1 MAADRQLLKQIII
14 LNRGIRRTERR
25 IIRKHAR
32 QNGLSPNQL
41 LLIDTLEDFP
51 NNSVMGLAEILEL
64 NKSTIST
71 LVSQLLEQ
79 RLISKQ
85 LDPQNKSR
93 FILNDTS
100 KGKHVAA
107 GIYDN
112 YLDELIQTFRLDQL
126 DLAGIKHVLEKMES
140 NH

>member
-1 MAADRQLLKQIII
+1 MAADKQLLKQIII

-32 QNGLSPNQL
+32 QSGLSPNQL

-51 NNSVMGLAEILEL
+51 NNSVMGLSETLDL

-79 RLISKQ
+79 QLISKQ
-85 LDPQNKSR
+85 LDPQSKSR

-100 KGKHVAA
+100 KGKHVAS
-107 GIYDN
+107 GIYDD
-112 YLDELIQTFRLDQL
+112 YLDELIQTFRLDKF
-126 DLAGIKHVLEKMES
+126 DLAGIKKVLERMES
-140 NH
+140 GH